1 MSRRELGA
9 GGGRQWTGARL
20 CVAPLGLRLFYP
32 PRAQVFVGHG
42 DSNRGLSL
50 RRRPLYPELRVHCP
64 SFVAAVAA
72 RAACA
77 CPPPAIK
84 EQQGNQLGGPC
95 YTRRRFCNLHASGMR
110 NPAPRTSSRD
120 DTGYSIGVASN
131 CAVPIGVSRRASPI
145 SVRACRVCAYGR
157 NTSPPA
163 GRSPIAKPPP
173 HRTKASGS
181 GVDARGELPIPSL
194 SMRTAGIVAGWSLSD
209 SATCRSQTPR
219 PQNHE

>member
-84 EQQGNQLGGPC
+84 EQQGNQLGDPC

-110 NPAPRTSSRD
+110 TPLPELPRATIQVTQS
-120 DTGYSIGVASN
+120 AW
-131 CAVPIGVSRRASPI
+131 RRTARFPLAF
-145 SVRACRVCAYGR
+145 RGALPLFRFA
-157 NTSPPA
+157 PA
-163 GRSPIAKPPP
+163 GPRVRQKHLSASAGRKTPIRSPIAKP
-173 HRTKASGS
+173 RRIERKRLAQ
-181 GVDARGELPIPSL
+181 A
-194 SMRTAGIVAGWSLSD
+194 SMREAN
-209 SATCRSQTPR
+209 CQY
-219 PQNHE
+219 HC